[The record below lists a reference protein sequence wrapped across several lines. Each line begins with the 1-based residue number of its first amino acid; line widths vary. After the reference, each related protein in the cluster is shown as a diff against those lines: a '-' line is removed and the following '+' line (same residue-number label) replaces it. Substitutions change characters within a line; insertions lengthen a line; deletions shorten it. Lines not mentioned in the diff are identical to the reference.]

1 MLETNKKAWL
11 FNFGEDLSNFVI
23 VRYKLRDF
31 IKTYDDFVNDL
42 NKRGFSEG
50 FVTISDRQEK
60 FGGI

>member
-1 MLETNKKAWL
+1 MLETNKQTFL
-11 FNFGEDLSNFVI
+11 FNFGEDPSNFVI

-31 IKTYDDFVNDL
+31 IKTYDDFINDS
-42 NKRGFSEG
+42 NKRGFSED